1 MIAVSWLLHR
11 HARDECS
18 GCAARL
24 RKADGT
30 KWIRSRTARGDTN
43 HRIKRANSESVLA
56 GK

>member
-30 KWIRSRTARGDTN
+30 KWIRSRTARGNAN
-43 HRIKRANSESVLA
+43 HCVQRANSEPL
-56 GK
+56 